1 MPLSLALSIAPA
13 AAAGGTTLADS
24 FTAGG
29 TVGLALVAVVILVV
43 TTRSAK
49 ADRRRD
55 EKAHAEDRKQAERAL
70 AGERSRAAQERADAD
85 RRLREE
91 REAADQRLRD
101 EREYAERVRRHER
114 EHAEQIRIHD
124 RRVVAVGGLLERI
137 ARVQMYFS
145 VLPGLSTSA
154 STHSYRSDQRDVP
167 VTGESRQEA
176 LDAIFALQHG
186 CWTEAA
192 MLGAPGGVDQYRKL
206 VHLVVTAAEG
216 AVPSQYRERVSTD
229 LNRYAAFVRCSLR
242 SLVDNG
248 KILDPGYPPYP
259 VLTREASEAPWSPQY
274 SPPGYWEEIQQTDPY
289 DPQYHPAK

>member
-1 MPLSLALSIAPA
+1 MPLPLALTVAPA
-13 AAAGGTTLADS
+13 AAGGSTLTDS
-24 FTAGG
+24 LSAVG
-29 TVGLALVAVVILVV
+29 TVVLALAAVVILMV
-43 TTRSAK
+43 TMKSSK
-49 ADRRRD
+49 AERRRE
-55 EKAHAEDRKQAERAL
+55 EKSYAEDRRQAERGIA
-70 AGERSRAAQERADAD
+70 AERTRAEQERADAD

-114 EHAEQIRIHD
+114 EHAEQIRLHD
-124 RRVVAVGGLLERI
+124 RRVVAVAGLLERI
-137 ARVQMYFS
+137 ARAQMHFS
-145 VLPGLSTSA
+145 VMPGLSTGA
-154 STHSYRSDQRDVP
+154 STSSYRADQRDVP

-206 VHLVVTAAEG
+206 VHLVVSAAEG
-216 AVPSQYRERVSTD
+216 VVPSQYRERVSID

-242 SLVDNG
+242 SLVDSG

-259 VLTREASEAPWSPQY
+259 ALTREASEAPWSPQY
-274 SPPGYWEEIQQTDPY
+274 GPPGYWEEIQQTDPY
-289 DPQYHPAK
+289 DPQYRPAK